1 MKNDK
6 VECNSLDVKKKNI
19 EKLKELFPETLTD
32 GKIDFEKL
40 RLILGDEIETSPERY
55 SFNWYG
61 KKKAVQLS
69 QQPTV
74 ATLKPNKIKS
84 KNWDETQNI
93 YIEGDNLE
101 VLKTLQKSYMNKVK
115 MIYIDPPYN
124 TGNDF
129 VYKDSFSDSLSNYL
143 ELTDQIDSSGN
154 KVSTNIDTTGRF
166 HTSWLNMIYP
176 RLKLSRN
183 LLTQD
188 GVIFLSIDETESA
201 NLRKIMDELFGENN
215 FIGNIIWQSRTSISN
230 DGEISLNH
238 NHTLVYAKDRN
249 KLLFGGDD
257 IDASDYVNTDNDPRG
272 PWKLVPID
280 ANHPGGDTVYPIRN
294 PKTGIDYFPP
304 NNRIWAYN
312 KQTFNKLLEE
322 GRIKFGMNDDS
333 SPKRK
338 LYLQERID
346 RGDVKTPSSLSL
358 DSGTTQS
365 GTKEIMA
372 LFDNNKVFDYP
383 KPSSFIKRLVKYGT
397 FQTPDAL
404 VLDFFSGS
412 SSTADAVLQLNSED
426 GYNRKYI
433 MIQLP
438 EKTGEKSVANR
449 LGYLT
454 IPEIAEER
462 IRRAGNKII
471 SQKSELSEKL
481 DIGFKVFE
489 LGKSNIKKWNLQT
502 TDLISTFESLQDN
515 LEPNSTEE
523 DLVYEIMLK
532 QGLELTLPIKKQVME
547 GVGIY
552 KIAFGALFIIL
563 GRNITVNI
571 AEKITSDINVEDI
584 EEVTIIVQDTGFK
597 SDSDKLNFIEIL
609 NSNGI
614 DAKNILTI

>member
-1 MKNDK
+1 M
-6 VECNSLDVKKKNI
+6 
-19 EKLKELFPETLTD
+19 FPETLTD

-84 KNWDETQNI
+84 RNWDETQNI

-372 LFDNNKVFDYP
+372 LFDKNKVFDYP
-383 KPSSFIKRLVKYGT
+383 KPSSFIKKLVKYGT

-412 SSTADAVLQLNSED
+412 SSTADAVLQLNLED

-532 QGLELTLPIKKQVME
+532 QGLELTLPIKKQVIE

-571 AEKITSDINVEDI
+571 AEKVTRDINVEDI

>member
-84 KNWDETQNI
+84 RNWDETQNI

-372 LFDNNKVFDYP
+372 LFDKNKVFDYP
-383 KPSSFIKRLVKYGT
+383 KPSSFIKKLVKYGT

-571 AEKITSDINVEDI
+571 AEKVTRDINVEDI

>member
-6 VECNSLDVKKKNI
+6 VECNSLDVKKRNI

-61 KKKAVQLS
+61 KKKSLQLS

-101 VLKTLQKSYMNKVK
+101 VLKILQKSYMNKVK

-238 NHTLVYAKDRN
+238 NQTLVYAKDRN

-365 GTKEIMA
+365 GTKEIMS
-372 LFDNNKVFDYP
+372 LFDKNKVFDYP

-438 EKTGEKSVANR
+438 EKTDEKSIANR
-449 LGYLT
+449 LGYRT

-471 SQKSELSEKL
+471 SQKSEFSEKL

-571 AEKITSDINVEDI
+571 AEKITRDINVEDI